1 MHSTVS
7 FDYFYGG
14 ESELFSYYR
23 IPRLLVTGEQFRSLS
38 TDAKLLYGLLLDRMG
53 LSVKNGWFDDRG
65 RVFIYY
71 PLDEIE
77 TDLNCSH
84 GKAVKLMAELD
95 SDTGLG
101 LIERV
106 RQGLGRP
113 SVVYVKQFISRPNIS
128 PGNPDSG
135 STKIELPE
143 VQKMNFRKSNNRT
156 SGGLKTELQE
166 VQNSNV
172 SYNNSYP
179 YKSYLYLSI
188 HQSNQ
193 PMDQIDREKVKTC
206 VQMNIGYIAFTE
218 QQRPQVDELV
228 ELITDVL
235 CSPQATFRI
244 GGTQFKSAVVK
255 NRLIELQQP
264 HIEYVLDAM
273 SRNTTQIRNIRGYM
287 LTSLYNAPVTMEHYY
302 QAQVQHDLY
311 GQESGP

>member
-1 MHSTVS
+1 MVH
-7 FDYFYGG
+7 FDYFYGS
-14 ESELFSYYR
+14 ESEQFSYYR
-23 IPRLLVTGEQFRSLS
+23 IPRLLVTGEEFKDLS

-53 LSVKNGWFDDRG
+53 LSAKNGWFDNQG
-65 RVFIYY
+65 RVYIYY
-71 PLDEIE
+71 PLDEVE
-77 TDLNCSH
+77 ADLNCSH

-95 SDTGLG
+95 SDTGIG

-113 SVVYVKQFISRPNIS
+113 SMVYVKQFIQRPQMQSACSRSIKN
-128 PGNPDSG
+128 
-135 STKIELPE
+135 ELPE
-143 VQKMNFRKSNNRT
+143 VQKLNFKKSNNQTLRG
-156 SGGLKTELQE
+156 SNNEPPE
-166 VQNSNV
+166 VQYLNIPQ
-172 SYNNSYP
+172 YNNYP

-193 PMDQIDREKVKTC
+193 SMDEMDREKVKTC
-206 VQMNIGYIAFTE
+206 VQMNIGYIAFND

-244 GGTQFKSAVVK
+244 GGAQFKSSVVK
-255 NRLIELQQP
+255 NRLIELGQS

-273 SRNTTQIRNIRGYM
+273 SQNTTKVRNIRGYM

-302 QAQVQHDLY
+302 QAQVQHDLHK
-311 GQESGP
+311 

>member
-1 MHSTVS
+1 MHPAVS
-7 FDYFYGG
+7 FDYFYGN
-14 ESELFSYYR
+14 ESEQFSYYR
-23 IPRLLVTGEQFRSLS
+23 IPRLLITGEEFKDLS

-53 LSVKNGWFDDRG
+53 LSAKNGWFDDQG

-71 PLDEIE
+71 PLDEVE

-95 SDTGLG
+95 RDTGIG

-113 SVVYVKQFISRPNIS
+113 SMVYVKQFIQRPQRQSACSRSIKN
-128 PGNPDSG
+128 
-135 STKIELPE
+135 ELPE
-143 VQKMNFRKSNNRT
+143 VQKLNFKKSKNQT
-156 SGGLKTELQE
+156 SGGSIIEPFE
-166 VQNSNV
+166 VRDLDIPQ
-172 SYNNSYP
+172 YNNYP

-193 PMDQIDREKVKTC
+193 SMDEMDREKVKTC
-206 VQMNIGYIAFTE
+206 VQMNIGYIAFADH
-218 QQRPQVDELV
+218 QRPQVDELV

-244 GGTQFKSAVVK
+244 GGAQFKSTVVK
-255 NRLIELQQP
+255 NRLIELGQS

-273 SRNTTQIRNIRGYM
+273 SQNTTKIRNIRGYM

-302 QAQVQHDLY
+302 QAQVQHDMNKQQP
-311 GQESGP
+311 GQR